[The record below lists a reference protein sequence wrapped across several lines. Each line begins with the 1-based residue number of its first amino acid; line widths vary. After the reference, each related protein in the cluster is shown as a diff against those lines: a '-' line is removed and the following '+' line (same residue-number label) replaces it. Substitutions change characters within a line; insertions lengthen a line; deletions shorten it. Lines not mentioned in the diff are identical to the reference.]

1 MEKTSVVYNYPIS
14 IGSIILQNSK
24 VYLYNYLYKI
34 YPKLFKNDFKVLY
47 MDTDSIYARLN
58 ITHEEYV
65 EILEKNKYLFGKDIG
80 QIEPECL
87 DNPIQE
93 GVFLSSKSYSYIC
106 KNDIPNNKHK
116 LRNNVLHKK
125 GIMNCYSQ
133 KYTDH
138 NLFKQTLL
146 NNNKPQKISFN
157 TISVKNQEIKTNSI
171 TKNNIEFLNDKRYIE
186 NVDSNILHTLYIA

>member
-1 MEKTSVVYNYPIS
+1 
-14 IGSIILQNSK
+14 
-24 VYLYNYLYKI
+24 
-34 YPKLFKNDFKVLY
+34 
-47 MDTDSIYARLN
+47 MDNDSIYAKLN
-58 ITHEEYV
+58 MSHEKYM
-65 EILEKNKYLFGKDIG
+65 EILEKNKDLFEQNIG

-93 GVFLSSKSYSYIC
+93 GIFLSSKSYSYIC

-116 LRNNVLHKK
+116 MKNNILHTKK
-125 GIMNCYSQ
+125 IMNCYSQ
-133 KYTDH
+133 KYIDH

-186 NVDSNILHTLYIA
+186 DVNSNIPHTLYVE